1 MKKNFCKKIMAVLAA
16 LSLGALCHLS
26 QAQSDEPIPS
36 PSATFTV
43 DIKIYAFV
51 TGQTANTSTGVLT
64 FQGKQYPFTIGGIGL
79 GKNQIGASHLVGSG
93 VVYNLNNLD
102 DFVGSYDQISGGI
115 MVAGHAKLIS
125 KKNVGIHLIG
135 STNGPVIIS
144 PGGVVIKFSK

>member
-1 MKKNFCKKIMAVLAA
+1 MAALAA
-16 LSLGALCHLS
+16 LSLGALYHLS
-26 QAQSDEPIPS
+26 YAQADQPIPS

-51 TGQTANTSTGVLT
+51 TGQTANTSTGILT
-64 FQGKQYPFTIGGIGL
+64 YQGKQYPFTVSGVGL

-102 DFVGSYDQISGGI
+102 DFEGSYDQISGGI

-125 KKNVGIHLIG
+125 KKDVGIHLIG
-135 STNGPVIIS
+135 SSNGPVIIS
-144 PGGVVIKFSK
+144 PGGVIIKFSK

>member
-1 MKKNFCKKIMAVLAA
+1 MKKNFCNKIMAVLAA
-16 LSLGALCHLS
+16 LSLGVLCHLS

-115 MVAGHAKLIS
+115 MATGHAKLIS

>member
-1 MKKNFCKKIMAVLAA
+1 MKKNICKKIMAALAA
-16 LSLGALCHLS
+16 LSLGAFCHLS
-26 QAQSDEPIPS
+26 KAQSDEPIPS

-51 TGQTANTSTGVLT
+51 SGQTANTSTGILT
-64 FQGKQYPFTIGGIGL
+64 YQGKQYPFTIGGIGL

-102 DFVGSYDQISGGI
+102 DFEGSYDQISGGI
-115 MVAGHAKLIS
+115 MAAGHAKLIS

>member
-1 MKKNFCKKIMAVLAA
+1 MTVFAA
-16 LSLGALCHLS
+16 LSLGMLCHLS
-26 QAQSDEPIPS
+26 QAQSDGPIPS

-43 DIKIYAFV
+43 NIEIFALLS
-51 TGQTANTSTGVLT
+51 GQTANTSTGVLT
-64 FQGKQYPFTIGGIGL
+64 YEGKQHPFTIGGIGL
-79 GKNQIGASHLVGSG
+79 GKNKIGASHLVGSG

-115 MVAGHAKLIS
+115 MLEGHAKLIS

-135 STNGPVIIS
+135 SANGPVIIS

>member
-1 MKKNFCKKIMAVLAA
+1 MKHKIYKKIMAALAA
-16 LSLGALCHLS
+16 LSLGALYHLS
-26 QAQSDEPIPS
+26 YAQADQPIPS

-51 TGQTANTSTGVLT
+51 TGQTANTSTGILT
-64 FQGKQYPFTIGGIGL
+64 YQGKQYPFTVSGVGL

-102 DFVGSYDQISGGI
+102 DFEGSYDQISGGI

-125 KKNVGIHLIG
+125 KKDVGIHLIG
-135 STNGPVIIS
+135 SSNGPVIIS
-144 PGGVVIKFSK
+144 PGGVIIKFSK

>member
-1 MKKNFCKKIMAVLAA
+1 MKYKMCKKLMAVLVA
-16 LSLGALCHLS
+16 LCLGTLCHLS
-26 QAQSDEPIPS
+26 HAEADQPIPS
-36 PSATFTV
+36 PSATFTI

-51 TGQTANTSTGVLT
+51 TGQTANTSTGILT
-64 FQGKQYPFTIGGIGL
+64 YQGKQYLFTVSGVGL

-102 DFVGSYDQISGGI
+102 DFEGSYDQISGGI

-125 KKNVGIHLIG
+125 NKNVGIHLIG